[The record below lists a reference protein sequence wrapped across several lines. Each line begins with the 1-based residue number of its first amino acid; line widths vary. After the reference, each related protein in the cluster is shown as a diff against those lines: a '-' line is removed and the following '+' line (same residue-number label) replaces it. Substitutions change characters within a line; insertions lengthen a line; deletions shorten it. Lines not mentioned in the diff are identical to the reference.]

1 MAARL
6 SEMVQSGEGHNSLN
20 FCLILRLQ
28 KKKKPSKM
36 NKQMNKQNRCKVL
49 GNCFPVGSTTT
60 NQRLKD

>member
-28 KKKKPSKM
+28 KKKK
-36 NKQMNKQNRCKVL
+36 
-49 GNCFPVGSTTT
+49 TI
-60 NQRLKD
+60 KDEQANE

>member
-28 KKKKPSKM
+28 KKKTIKDE
-36 NKQMNKQNRCKVL
+36 Q
-49 GNCFPVGSTTT
+49 T
-60 NQRLKD
+60 NE